1 MKDCADGAGSLLT
14 GAMTTYAM
22 LAYRR
27 LSAYDDYAHPANV
40 KGYGFSDY
48 STTSNTTY
56 LSANSRHSVKTGRLS
71 IGSINEPINMDFLDT
86 TPYHHQRDTQFDDY
100 MAKRN
105 SFNATRETIPGTGDV
120 GRGPQAYSPP
130 GGSPKGL
137 SPQSRSPPF
146 ATGQVKALQRGP
158 TIPRATSWASD
169 HVLVA
174 VPEEDAEM
182 DHTITDG
189 VSLLSPDSSEMPGFD
204 GPRVA
209 QETDIPEPKWK

>member
-1 MKDCADGAGSLLT
+1 MA
-14 GAMTTYAM
+14 TYAI

-48 STTSNTTY
+48 STTGNTTY
-56 LSANSRHSVKTGRLS
+56 VSANNRNSVRSGRLS
-71 IGSINEPINMDFLDT
+71 VGSMNEPVNVDVHDT

-105 SFNATRETIPGTGDV
+105 SFNASHETGFNGDAV
-120 GRGPQAYSPP
+120 YSPQAYSPP

-137 SPQSRSPPF
+137 SPQSRSPDPNV

-182 DHTITDG
+182 EHPNPDL
-189 VSLLSPDSSEMPGFD
+189 VSLLSPDGTELSGFE
-204 GPRVA
+204 GSRVA
-209 QETDIPEPKWK
+209 QEADIPEPKWK

>member
-1 MKDCADGAGSLLT
+1 
-14 GAMTTYAM
+14 MTTYAM

-48 STTSNTTY
+48 SAASNTTY
-56 LSANSRHSVKTGRLS
+56 LSANNRHSVKTGRLS

-105 SFNATRETIPGTGDV
+105 SFNAPRETISGAGDV
-120 GRGPQAYSPP
+120 AHGLQAYSPPP

-137 SPQSRSPPF
+137 SPQSRSPPL
-146 ATGQVKALQRGP
+146 AMGQVKALQRGP
-158 TIPRATSWASD
+158 TMPRATSWASD

-182 DHTITDG
+182 DHINTDS
-189 VSLLSPDSSEMPGFD
+189 VSLLSPDSSELLSPDSSEMPGLD

-209 QETDIPEPKWK
+209 QETDIPEPKWE